1 MNKNNVFKFGGAS
14 IATIKRA
21 KNLAQILQNSTIQNP
36 VVVIS
41 AIGKVTNGLEKI
53 VDAFFNDQRLSLELL
68 EEIKQFH
75 FQYCDDL
82 FEDATQ
88 VKDFV
93 NNHFIEAHWLLEDEP
108 RDSYDYVYDQIVSLG
123 EIVSTTIISHYLQ
136 SIGVDNVWIDARGLI
151 YTTNQFRNG
160 EIIWQQTEKAIIK
173 QLSPYLGKKTIIT
186 QGFIGCT
193 TDNETTT
200 LGREGS
206 DFTGAI
212 LANCIDAECLTIWK
226 DVTGVY
232 NCDPNKFDDA
242 IQLTELT
249 YREAVEMTYYG
260 AKVIH
265 PKTIKP
271 LQNKAIPLRVRSF
284 IEKENMG
291 TIIQKNSQINIP
303 KAIFIQKKEQTLL
316 KFYTK
321 DFSFFDEQ
329 NFKIAMDYL
338 DKQQANINL
347 IQRGA
352 VNCSF
357 VFDTNANILENIS
370 EIEHSFSH
378 KAYEGLTL
386 NTLRHSSADERKQL
400 AKGKKIYLEQRSKN
414 TYQIAFQD

>member
-1 MNKNNVFKFGGAS
+1 MIKNNVFKFGGAS
-14 IATIKRA
+14 IATIERA
-21 KNLAQILQNSTIQNP
+21 KNLAQILQNSPIQHP

-41 AIGKVTNGLEKI
+41 AIGKVTNRLEKI
-53 VDAFFNDQRLSLELL
+53 VHNFFTDQQEALRLLD
-68 EEIKQFH
+68 EIKQFH

-82 FEDATQ
+82 FTDSTH

-108 RDSYDYVYDQIVSLG
+108 KDSYEYVYDQIVSLG
-123 EIVSTTIISHYLQ
+123 EIISTTIISHYLQ
-136 SIGVDNVWIDARGLI
+136 SIGIDNIWIDARGLI
-151 YTTNQFRNG
+151 HTNSQFRNATV
-160 EIIWQQTEKAIIK
+160 IWEKTEKAVQK
-173 QLSPYLGKKTIIT
+173 QLAPYLGKKIIIT

-193 TDNETTT
+193 ADNETTT

-212 LANCIDAECLTIWK
+212 LSNCIDAECLTIWK

-232 NCDPNKFDDA
+232 NCDPNQFDNA
-242 IQLTELT
+242 IQFTELT

-271 LQNKAIPLRVRSF
+271 LQNKSIPLRVRSF
-284 IEKENMG
+284 LEKENNG
-291 TIIQKNSQINIP
+291 TIIQQESAIKIP
-303 KAIFIQKKEQTLL
+303 KAIFIQKTNQILL

-338 DKQQANINL
+338 NKYQANINL

-357 VFDTNANILENIS
+357 VFDENKLILNHIS
-370 EIEHSFSH
+370 EVEHAFSH
-378 KAYEGLTL
+378 KEYENLTL
-386 NTLRHSSADERKQL
+386 NTLRHSSEDERKQL
-400 AKGKKIYLEQRSKN
+400 ANNKKIYLEQRSTN

>member
-1 MNKNNVFKFGGAS
+1 MNKNNIFKFGGAS
-14 IATIKRA
+14 IATIERA
-21 KNLAQILQNSTIQNP
+21 KNLAQILQNSTIKNP

-41 AIGKVTNGLEKI
+41 AIGKVTNGLEKV
-53 VDAFFNDQRLSLELL
+53 VDTFFHNQDEALKLL
-68 EEIKQFH
+68 EDVKQFH
-75 FQYCDDL
+75 FQYCDEL
-82 FEDATQ
+82 FENPSQ

-108 RDSYDYVYDQIVSLG
+108 KDSYDYVYDQIVSLG

-136 SIGVDNVWIDARGLI
+136 SIGVDNIWIDARGI
-151 YTTNQFRNG
+151 IRTNNQFRNG
-160 EIIWQQTEKAIIK
+160 IIHWEQTQKAVQK
-173 QLSPYLGKKTIIT
+173 QLTPYLGKKIIIT

-193 TDNETTT
+193 SDNETTT

-232 NCDPNKFDDA
+232 NCDPNQFNDA

-284 IEKENMG
+284 LDKENTG
-291 TIIQKNSQINIP
+291 TIIQIDSKVNIP
-303 KAIFIQKKEQTLL
+303 RAIFIQKTNQILL

-321 DFSFFDEQ
+321 DFSFFDEH

-338 DKQQANINL
+338 DKYQANINL

-357 VFDTNANILENIS
+357 VFDASSNILENIS
-370 EIEHSFSH
+370 EIENSFSH
-378 KAYEGLTL
+378 KIYEGLTL
-386 NTLRHSSADERKQL
+386 NTLRHSSVDEREQL
-400 AKGKKIYLEQRSKN
+400 ANGKTIFLEQRSTN
-414 TYQIAFQD
+414 TYQIAFKD